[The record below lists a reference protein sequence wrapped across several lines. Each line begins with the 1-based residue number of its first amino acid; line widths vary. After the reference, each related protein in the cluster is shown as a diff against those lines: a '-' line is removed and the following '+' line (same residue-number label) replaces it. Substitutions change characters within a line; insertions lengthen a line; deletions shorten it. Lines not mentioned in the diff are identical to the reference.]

1 MRLPHK
7 QTFDGVLDELERAE
21 RKRNLVVYRSRLN
34 VQLLSQCH
42 WHCAL
47 QAFRFIV
54 HLLPFL
60 IKRRENELKFR
71 LPSFRVTHIE
81 CMPMRRLAKIVPIPA
96 RPSGR
101 SQAASSANCKQP
113 ND

>member
-34 VQLLSQCH
+34 VRLLSQCH

-71 LPSFRVTHIE
+71 LPSFRVTRIG

-101 SQAASSANCKQP
+101 SLTGRQQP
-113 ND
+113 QLQTAE